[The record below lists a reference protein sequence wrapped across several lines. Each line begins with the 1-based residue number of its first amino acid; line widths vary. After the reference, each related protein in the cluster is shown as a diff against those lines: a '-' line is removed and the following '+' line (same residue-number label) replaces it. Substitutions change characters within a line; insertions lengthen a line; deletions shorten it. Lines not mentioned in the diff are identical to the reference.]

1 MDSLREN
8 EYSNSVNENSNSD
21 LQSLIFPN
29 RFKSIPLIFST
40 CFWLSENYHKI
51 KQTNSLT
58 KKTCDLAETTLKSS
72 FELATPF
79 LLKFRN
85 QVGFVDSVACNQLDK
100 MIAAFALFSN
110 DTNTIYTQTKQFIYE
125 LKSQPC
131 NQTRNLFGKMLDLS
145 EKFIESNLIY
155 NELLLE
161 TDSSDNQATLN
172 YNRELIKAYKNQK
185 DSFKNNLSHRTKIL
199 TLITYNSIQYKL
211 LNQLNDSF
219 KLFREYLLN
228 LFKIIETFKSIKEA
242 LAMNVKDKFHV
253 TKDKIDLYK
262 EYLDVL
268 SKQFTVQDGRSL
280 DHIHVSLFIY
290 IVDSNFINFIIIIL
304 NIKSL

>member
-8 EYSNSVNENSNSD
+8 EYANSVNKNNSD
-21 LQSLIFPN
+21 HIQSLIFPN

-58 KKTCDLAETTLKSS
+58 KKTCDLAETTLKNS
-72 FELATPF
+72 FELATP
-79 LLKFRN
+79 LLSKFRN
-85 QVGFVDSVACNQLDK
+85 QVGFVDAVACNQLDK
-100 MIAAFALFSN
+100 MLAAFTLISN
-110 DTNTIYTQTKQFIYE
+110 DTNNIYSQTKQFIYE

-161 TDSSDNQATLN
+161 AEASDNQATFN
-172 YNRELIKAYKNQK
+172 YNQELIKTYKNQK
-185 DSFKNNLSHRTKIL
+185 DLFKNDLSHRTKIL

-211 LNQLNDSF
+211 LNQLNESF

-228 LFKIIETFKSIKEA
+228 LFKIIETFKAMKEA
-242 LAMNVKDKFHV
+242 LALNVKDKFHV

-280 DHIHVSLFIY
+280 DHIHVMLIF
-290 IVDSNFINFIIIIL
+290 L
-304 NIKSL
+304 K

>member
-8 EYSNSVNENSNSD
+8 EFNISNSVNKNSNE
-21 LQSLIFPN
+21 SLIFPN

-58 KKTCDLAETTLKSS
+58 KKTCDLAEITIKSS

-79 LLKFRN
+79 LCKFRN
-85 QVGFVDSVACNQLDK
+85 QVGFVDAVACNQLDK
-100 MIAAFALFSN
+100 MLAAFTLISN
-110 DTNTIYTQTKQFIYE
+110 DTNTIYNQTKQFIYE

-131 NQTRNLFGKMLDLS
+131 NQTRNLFGKVLDLS

-161 TDSSDNQATLN
+161 VDSSNNQATFN
-172 YNRELIKAYKNQK
+172 YIQELIKSYKNQK

-228 LFKIIETFKSIKEA
+228 LFKIIETLKSFKET
-242 LAMNVKDKFHV
+242 LANNVKDKFHV

-280 DHIHVSLFIY
+280 DHIHVSLLELLFLKI
-290 IVDSNFINFIIIIL
+290 SFFLIIPYRIL
-304 NIKSL
+304 SL